1 MKNILIIGCGLI
13 GSSILRSIIDKKIA
27 KKVFVYEKSKT
38 NILKIKKLRLP
49 CKIINDFKDI
59 VPMMDLII
67 FCTPLGEYEK
77 IILKINK
84 FLLSKTIIT
93 DVGSTKEKSIEII
106 NKRLKKG
113 ISWTSSHP
121 IAGSEVS
128 GPKHGTKDMFFNK
141 WCIIIKEKDT
151 NMKHLSE
158 LSRFWKKI
166 GSRVSIMDSKKHDA
180 IFSMTSH
187 LPHLIAYNLVKTATD
202 FERKQRYEL
211 IKFSAGGL
219 RDFSRIAA
227 SNEIMWRDI
236 FFNNQK
242 NISKAI
248 DLFINNLIAFKKD
261 IQSSDSNSI
270 IRKLIN
276 TKKVRK
282 QIIKLKQ
289 DTNKP
294 DFGRNN

>member
-13 GSSILRSIIDKKIA
+13 GSSVLRAISKNKIA

-38 NILKIKKLRLP
+38 NISKIKKLKLP
-49 CKIINDFKDI
+49 CTILTDFKEA
-59 VPMMDLII
+59 VPNVDLII
-67 FCTPLGEYEK
+67 VCTPLSEYK
-77 IILKINK
+77 GIILKLNK
-84 FLLSKTIIT
+84 YLSPKTIIT
-93 DVGSTKEKSIEII
+93 DVGSSKEKSHDVI
-106 NKRLKKG
+106 KKTLKKG

-128 GPKHGTKDMFFNK
+128 GPEHGNKDLFLNK
-141 WCIIIKEKDT
+141 WCILIKEKDT
-151 NMKHLSE
+151 NRKHLSV
-158 LSRFWKKI
+158 LSKFWKKI
-166 GSRVSIMDSKKHDA
+166 GSRVSIMNSKKHDV

-202 FERKQRYEL
+202 FEKQQRYEL

-242 NISKAI
+242 NISKVI
-248 DLFINNLIAFKKD
+248 DLFIKNLRSFKKD
-261 IQSSDSNSI
+261 IQSRNEKSLI
-270 IRKLIN
+270 KKLIN

-282 QIIKLKQ
+282 KIIKLKQ
-289 DTNKP
+289 DINKP
-294 DFGRNN
+294 DFGRN

>member
-13 GSSILRSIIDKKIA
+13 GSSVLRAISKNKIA

-38 NILKIKKLRLP
+38 NISKIKKLKLP
-49 CKIINDFKDI
+49 CTILTDFKEA
-59 VPMMDLII
+59 VPNVDLII
-67 FCTPLGEYEK
+67 VCTPLSEYK
-77 IILKINK
+77 GIILKLNK
-84 FLLSKTIIT
+84 YLSPKTIIT
-93 DVGSTKEKSIEII
+93 DVGSSKEKSHDVIKKI
-106 NKRLKKG
+106 LKKG
-113 ISWTSSHP
+113 ISWISSHP

-128 GPKHGTKDMFFNK
+128 GPEHGNKDLFLNK
-141 WCIIIKEKDT
+141 WCILIKEKDT
-151 NMKHLSE
+151 NRKHLSV
-158 LSRFWKKI
+158 LSKFWKKI
-166 GSRVSIMDSKKHDA
+166 GSRVSIMNSKKHDV

-202 FERKQRYEL
+202 FEKQQRYEL

-242 NISKAI
+242 NISKVI
-248 DLFINNLIAFKKD
+248 DLFIKNLRSFKKD
-261 IQSSDSNSI
+261 IQSRNEKSLI
-270 IRKLIN
+270 KKLID

-282 QIIKLKQ
+282 KIIKLKQ
-289 DTNKP
+289 DINKP
-294 DFGRNN
+294 DFGRN

>member
-13 GSSILRSIIDKKIA
+13 GSSLLRSIVNKKIA
-27 KKVFVYEKSKT
+27 KKIFIYEKSKS
-38 NILKIKKLRLP
+38 NIIKIKKLKLP
-49 CKIINDFKDI
+49 CEVMSDFKKIIPNL
-59 VPMMDLII
+59 DLII

-84 FLLSKTIIT
+84 YLLPKTIIT
-93 DVGSTKEKSIEII
+93 DVGSSKEKSMELI
-106 NKRLKKG
+106 KKKLKKG
-113 ISWTSSHP
+113 IFWTSSHP

-128 GPKHGTKDMFFNK
+128 GPDHGVKNLFHNK
-141 WCIIIKEKDT
+141 WCILIKEKNT
-151 NMKHLSE
+151 NRKHLQA
-158 LSRFWKKI
+158 LSKFWKKI
-166 GSRVSIMDSKKHDA
+166 GSKISIMDARKHDTV
-180 IFSMTSH
+180 FSMTSH

-202 FERKQRYEL
+202 FEKQQGYEL

-242 NISKAI
+242 NITKVI
-248 DLFINNLIAFKKD
+248 DLFIKNLLSFKSD
-261 IQSSDSNSI
+261 IQSKNNKSI
-270 IRKLIN
+270 IKKLVD

-282 QIIKLKQ
+282 KIIKLKQ
-289 DTNKP
+289 DINKP
-294 DFGRNN
+294 DFGRG

>member
-13 GSSILRSIIDKKIA
+13 GSSVLRAISKNKIA

-38 NILKIKKLRLP
+38 NISKIKKLKLP
-49 CKIINDFKDI
+49 CTILTDFKEA
-59 VPMMDLII
+59 VPNVDLII
-67 FCTPLGEYEK
+67 VCTPLSEYK
-77 IILKINK
+77 GIILKLNK
-84 FLLSKTIIT
+84 YLSPKTIIT
-93 DVGSTKEKSIEII
+93 DVGSSKEKSHDVI
-106 NKRLKKG
+106 KKTLKKG

-128 GPKHGTKDMFFNK
+128 GPEHGNKDLFLNK
-141 WCIIIKEKDT
+141 WCILIKEKDT
-151 NMKHLSE
+151 NRKHLSV
-158 LSRFWKKI
+158 LSKFWKKI
-166 GSRVSIMDSKKHDA
+166 GSRVSIMNSKKHDV

-202 FERKQRYEL
+202 FEKQQRYEL

-242 NISKAI
+242 NISKVI
-248 DLFINNLIAFKKD
+248 DLFIKNLRSFKKD
-261 IQSSDSNSI
+261 IQSRNEKSLI
-270 IRKLIN
+270 KKLID

-282 QIIKLKQ
+282 KIIKLKQ
-289 DTNKP
+289 DINKP
-294 DFGRNN
+294 DFGRN

>member
-13 GSSILRSIIDKKIA
+13 GSSVLRAISKNKIA

-38 NILKIKKLRLP
+38 NISKIKKLKLP
-49 CKIINDFKDI
+49 CTILTDFKEA
-59 VPMMDLII
+59 VPNVDLII
-67 FCTPLGEYEK
+67 VCTPLSEYK
-77 IILKINK
+77 GIILKLNK
-84 FLLSKTIIT
+84 YLSPKTIIT
-93 DVGSTKEKSIEII
+93 DVGSSKEKSHDVI
-106 NKRLKKG
+106 KKTLKKG

-128 GPKHGTKDMFFNK
+128 GPEHGKKDLFLNK
-141 WCIIIKEKDT
+141 WCILIKEKDT
-151 NMKHLSE
+151 NRKHLSI
-158 LSRFWKKI
+158 LSKFWKKI
-166 GSRVSIMDSKKHDA
+166 GSRVSIMNSKKHDV

-202 FERKQRYEL
+202 FEKQQRYEL

-242 NISKAI
+242 NISKVI
-248 DLFINNLIAFKKD
+248 DLFIKNLRAFKKD
-261 IQSSDSNSI
+261 IQSRNEKSI
-270 IRKLIN
+270 IKKLID

-282 QIIKLKQ
+282 KIIKLKQ
-289 DTNKP
+289 DINKP
-294 DFGRNN
+294 DFGRN